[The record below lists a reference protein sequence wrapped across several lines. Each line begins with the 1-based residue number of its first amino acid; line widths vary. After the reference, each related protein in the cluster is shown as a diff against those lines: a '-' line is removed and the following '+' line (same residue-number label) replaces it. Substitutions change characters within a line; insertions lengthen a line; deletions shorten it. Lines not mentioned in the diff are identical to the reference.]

1 MATLHRLTRISMLV
15 KRNPALSTRE
25 FQRRWC
31 RIWGPLSA
39 PFLKRIGFNTY
50 LQVQYLPLLLLLLSS
65 YLLSNHQHE
74 YKNIGWRKGQVPLK
88 TPHTTLQLGGPEFDA
103 FAEFV
108 VPTYEAFLLVWEALF
123 YNDYGEGDEG
133 EGRGR
138 EEWLIDPDTALIV
151 HGGFEEVYLF
161 SPTS

>member
-1 MATLHRLTRISMLV
+1 
-15 KRNPALSTRE
+15 
-25 FQRRWC
+25 
-31 RIWGPLSA
+31 
-39 PFLKRIGFNTY
+39 
-50 LQVQYLPLLLLLLSS
+50 
-65 YLLSNHQHE
+65 
-74 YKNIGWRKGQVPLK
+74 
-88 TPHTTLQLGGPEFDA
+88 
-103 FAEFV
+103 

-123 YNDYGEGDEG
+123 YNDYG

>member
-15 KRNPALSTRE
+15 KRNPALSTHE

-50 LQVQYLPLLLLLLSS
+50 L
-65 YLLSNHQHE
+65 
-74 YKNIGWRKGQVPLK
+74 QVPLK

>member
-1 MATLHRLTRISMLV
+1 M
-15 KRNPALSTRE
+15 
-25 FQRRWC
+25 
-31 RIWGPLSA
+31 
-39 PFLKRIGFNTY
+39 
-50 LQVQYLPLLLLLLSS
+50 
-65 YLLSNHQHE
+65 
-74 YKNIGWRKGQVPLK
+74 
-88 TPHTTLQLGGPEFDA
+88 
-103 FAEFV
+103 

-138 EEWLIDPDTALIV
+138 EEWLIDPDTALID